1 MILDEINK
9 KALTFGLK
17 IRFVEESDAERI
29 LQLRTNE
36 KLTKHIHTTD
46 SDFNKQIAYIRSYKS
61 REYKGIEF
69 YLAFLSL
76 ENDILGFYRL
86 YKIDKSN
93 NSFTIGSWIFDPILT
108 NLTPIYADIL
118 SKDFGFN
125 VLGMETCYFDVR
137 RNNKKVFKYH
147 QLFGPEFMY
156 EDDEENNFFYLKKE
170 DFNKNV
176 TDILKLLI

>member
-9 KALTFGLK
+9 KALNFGLK
-17 IRFVEESDAERI
+17 IRFVEESDAEEI

-36 KLTKHIHTTD
+36 KLTKHIHYTD
-46 SDFNKQIAYIRSYKS
+46 SDLNKQIDYIRNYKK
-61 REYKGIEF
+61 REEVGVEY

-76 ENDILGFYRL
+76 EDYILGFYRL
-86 YKIDKSN
+86 YKIDKIN
-93 NSFTIGSWIFDPILT
+93 KSFTIGSWIFNPIIT

-125 VLGMETCYFDVR
+125 DLGMKTCFFDVR

-156 EDDEENNFFYLKKE
+156 EDEEENNFFYLKKE